1 LFLFQEQV
9 DHQQAT
15 EQMTSVAIDEAADDW
30 GQTETSQTDWGQ
42 QSESQTDWSQETET
56 QGDWNSSPAN
66 QNDCKSNDIVCQI
79 FLWQYSEAAAK
90 VFCGSWWILTLTER
104 NVTLISVTL

>member
-1 LFLFQEQV
+1 MFLFQEQV